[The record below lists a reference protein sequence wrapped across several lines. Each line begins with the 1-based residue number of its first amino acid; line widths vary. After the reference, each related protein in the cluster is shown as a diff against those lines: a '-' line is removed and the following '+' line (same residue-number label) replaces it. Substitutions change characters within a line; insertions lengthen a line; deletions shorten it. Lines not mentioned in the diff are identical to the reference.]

1 MLLNMIKAG
10 GYIMFLN
17 ELANQVKKVRS
28 SRAKDMRRNRTKNMV
43 IGAGIG
49 SALGVAAGI
58 LFAPKSGKETRQII
72 ADRTSETI
80 ENLKDNVAA
89 TKAKISALAMEKGS
103 SLREAGQKNVE
114 AVKETVKKSGEDKDK
129 KKESPK

>member
-1 MLLNMIKAG
+1 MLLNMIKVG
-10 GYIMFLN
+10 GYIMILN

-43 IGAGIG
+43 IGVGIG

-80 ENLKDNVAA
+80 NNFKDNVAA
-89 TKAKISALAMEKGS
+89 TKAKISASATEKGS
-103 SLREAGQKNVE
+103 RLREAGQKGVE
-114 AVKETVKKSGEDKDK
+114 AVKETLKKSDEDEDK
-129 KKESPK
+129 KKKSPK

>member
-1 MLLNMIKAG
+1 MLLNMIKVG
-10 GYIMFLN
+10 GYIMILN

-43 IGAGIG
+43 IGVGIG
-49 SALGVAAGI
+49 SALGVATGI

-80 ENLKDNVAA
+80 NNFKDNVAA
-89 TKAKISALAMEKGS
+89 TKAKISASATEKGS
-103 SLREAGQKNVE
+103 RLREAGQKGVE
-114 AVKETVKKSGEDKDK
+114 AVKETLKKSDEDEDK
-129 KKESPK
+129 KKKSPK

>member
-1 MLLNMIKAG
+1 MLLDIIKVG
-10 GYIMFLN
+10 GYIMVLN

-43 IGAGIG
+43 IGVGIG
-49 SALGVAAGI
+49 SALGVTAGI

-72 ADRTSETI
+72 ADKTSATVK
-80 ENLKDNVAA
+80 NFKDNVAA
-89 TKAKISALAMEKGS
+89 TKAKISASATEKAS
-103 SLREAGQKNVE
+103 RLREAGQKGVE
-114 AVKETVKKSGEDKDK
+114 AVKETLKKSGEDEDK

>member
-1 MLLNMIKAG
+1 MLLDIIKVG
-10 GYIMFLN
+10 GYIMILN

-28 SRAKDMRRNRTKNMV
+28 ARAKDMRRNRTKNRV
-43 IGAGIG
+43 IGVGIG

-80 ENLKDNVAA
+80 KNFKDNVAA
-89 TKAKISALAMEKGS
+89 TKAKISASATENGS
-103 SLREAGQKNVE
+103 RLREAGQKGVE
-114 AVKETVKKSGEDKDK
+114 AVKETLKKSGEDEDK
-129 KKESPK
+129 NKKSQK